1 MEIRRINPVY
11 KAINRPLT
19 ILGAERRLFFLSLVM
34 GAAMFN
40 LFGSL
45 LGGVLMFTTLFL
57 LAQWATHS
65 DPEILRILLS
75 AGKFKTQYDAAKFVA
90 VKVQTRRSAGA

>member
-1 MEIRRINPVY
+1 MELRRINPVY

-19 ILGAERRLFFLSLVM
+19 ILGVERRLFFLSLVM

-45 LGGVLMFTTLFL
+45 VGGVLMFTTLFL
-57 LAQWATHS
+57 LAQWATRS
-65 DPEILRILLS
+65 DPEILRILLN
-75 AGKFKTQYDAAKFVA
+75 AGKFKAQYDAAKFA
-90 VKVQTRRSAGA
+90 PVKLQTRRSASA